1 MRAPLRKLVAVA
13 ASAVLG
19 VTLVS
24 MAPDSATS
32 ATRAKWNT
40 RVFSRVPFPGTPAY
54 VFVHSNGRVYAANY
68 AATGS
73 KSRSRVFE
81 WTAGGTLLRSWTVP
95 GQDLAHSPGVQV
107 ANQDARGRLVL
118 LEKSTAGVLTLDTRT
133 GRFQRQATL
142 PDLPLCSTNV
152 RPCSPNATDEKPIP
166 NYATW
171 GADGALYVSDYG
183 QAVIWRIPARGGVP
197 KVWFSSSALDSSLG
211 FGTTGL
217 VYQASTR
224 SFLIAQQTVADLLAN
239 PTSGR
244 LYRLGVASTGRPG
257 ALRTLWTSKPTDLP
271 DGFGIGRSGRIY
283 IANVGLTNQL
293 VVLSPTGKE
302 LERFPKSAGSGRNG
316 SPVPFDG
323 PSNATF
329 LGTRVL
335 VANQSPIAGDRT
347 HHVILDVEVGER
359 GVPNRVPAVST
370 LR

>member
-1 MRAPLRKLVAVA
+1 MKRLVVAVLTA
-13 ASAVLG
+13 ALG
-19 VTLVS
+19 IALVS
-24 MAPDSATS
+24 LVPETASS

-40 RVFSRVPFPGTPAY
+40 KVFSRVPFPGTPAY
-54 VFVHSNGRVYAANY
+54 VFVHKNGRVYAGTY
-68 AATGS
+68 ASTGS

-81 WTAGGTLLRSWTVP
+81 WTPAGTLLRSWTVP

-142 PDLPLCSTNV
+142 PDLPICSRKVT
-152 RPCSPNATDEKPIP
+152 PCSPNGADEKPVP

-171 GADGALYVSDYG
+171 GPDGALYISDYA
-183 QAVIWRIPARGGVP
+183 QAVIWRIPAKGGAP
-197 KVWFSSSALDSSLG
+197 KVWFSSSKLDYSLG

-224 SFLIAQQTVADLLAN
+224 SFLIAQQTVGGLLDN

-244 LYRLGVASTGRPG
+244 LYKLPVGAGGRPG
-257 ALRTLWTSKPTDLP
+257 LLRTLWTSRPTELP
-271 DGFGIGRSGRIY
+271 DGFGIGRSGKIY

-302 LERFPKSAGSGRNG
+302 LERFPKSAGAGKNG

-359 GVPNRVPAVST
+359 GVANFVPSGST